1 MGKVYK
7 AAELKQLEHQMKM
20 QQDQNIFNALAM
32 ERREEI
38 MNLRRN
44 RGRLMEL
51 QDKLAYSVLYTFVKF

>member
-7 AAELKQLEHQMKM
+7 AAELKQLERQMKM